1 MKTVIKGILIGI
13 VLSASA
19 GQAFAYPPDN
29 AAVLYYRA
37 FMLMEEPNEA
47 IGEMISD
54 LRKGESGVNEQIRRY
69 VERNRKAINVI
80 VTATEI
86 RNCDW
91 GLDFSE
97 GLELAMPNL
106 AKCRQ
111 AAYLLAT
118 DARVLAEQGDY
129 KTALERCV
137 AIHKMSI
144 HVGDDTLVSCLV
156 GVAIKGIANDCIVDI
171 LPRVSSDYE
180 ILQWLRIR
188 LADVSSRHPSMRAA
202 LAKEA
207 EVFGRTMNKED
218 IRAIF
223 EDDFLDMPQD
233 KIEELKQILQ
243 KDDEFFV
250 RAREYYLSIMARMQ
264 SYFDLPYPQ
273 AMQGFE
279 DLSQGIDND
288 LKEKPESI
296 ISRML
301 FPAIG
306 RMCSVDTRG
315 RTHLNAV
322 LAGIDIY
329 LIRAKTGELPDELP
343 AGLPKDMFSGEDF
356 IYEKT
361 DNGFILKCQG
371 KDLVKDIVHQYEFK
385 VAK

>member
-1 MKTVIKGILIGI
+1 MKTVVRNILIGI

-37 FMLMEEPNEA
+37 FMLMEEPNKA
-47 IGEMISD
+47 IGKMISD
-54 LRKGESGVNEQIRRY
+54 LRKGESVVNEQIRRY

-80 VTATEI
+80 VTATDI
-86 RNCDW
+86 RSCDW

-111 AAYLLAT
+111 AAYMLAT
-118 DARVLAEQGDY
+118 DAKVLAKQGDY
-129 KTALERCV
+129 EMALERCV
-137 AIHKMSI
+137 VIHKMSI

-156 GVAIKGIANDCIVDI
+156 GVAIKGIANDCVVDI
-171 LPRVSSDYE
+171 LPRVSRDYE
-180 ILQWLRIR
+180 LLQRLRIR
-188 LADVSSRHPSMRAA
+188 LAALSSRHPSMRAA

-207 EVFGRTMNKED
+207 EIFGRSMNKED

-243 KDDEFFV
+243 KDDEFFT
-250 RAREYYLSIMARMQ
+250 RAREYYLSIMARVQ
-264 SYFDLPYPQ
+264 SYFDLPYTK
-273 AMQGFE
+273 AMQEFE
-279 DLSQGIDND
+279 ELSQEIDSD
-288 LKEKPESI
+288 LEEKPESI
-296 ISRML
+296 ISKVL

-306 RMCSVDTRG
+306 RVCSVDTRG

-322 LAGIDIY
+322 VAGVDIC
-329 LIRAKTGELPDELP
+329 LIRAKTGELPNELP
-343 AGLPKDMFSGEDF
+343 AGLPKDMFSGKDF
-356 IYEKT
+356 LYEKT
-361 DNGFILKCQG
+361 DAGFVLKCQS
-371 KDLVKDIVHQYEFK
+371 KDLSNDVVREFEFK